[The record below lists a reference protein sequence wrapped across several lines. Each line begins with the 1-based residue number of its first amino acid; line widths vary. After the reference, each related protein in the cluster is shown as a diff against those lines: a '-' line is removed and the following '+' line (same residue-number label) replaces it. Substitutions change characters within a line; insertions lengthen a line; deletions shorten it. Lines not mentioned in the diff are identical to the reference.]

1 MAISPFLHSLSFF
14 TRRTARES
22 ANSAKCSATKW
33 TWKAKQA
40 KQHSKKKSTYKNSS
54 IFNYLIKCILC
65 AIKVPSIS
73 TDNDSEL
80 CVCVCVDC
88 CHRFAFSFQRYMI
101 AAILSIAQCIFL
113 RGAFVW
119 WFLVFTVATFLCVY
133 SGTRARA
140 PACVC
145 LCLLFSSWIYQPR
158 LKINYGSLHFY
169 VARDWAEFN
178 VCNFVAIFMIKFQ
191 C

>member
-22 ANSAKCSATKW
+22 ANSTKCSATKW
-33 TWKAKQA
+33 KWKAKQA

-80 CVCVCVDC
+80 CVCVCVWIAVIVL
-88 CHRFAFSFQRYMI
+88 HSLFNAIWLLRSSRLLNAFFYVVH
-101 AAILSIAQCIFL
+101 LCGGF
-113 RGAFVW
+113 
-119 WFLVFTVATFLCVY
+119 WFLLSLHFFVSIQSLALAHPLVC
-133 SGTRARA
+133 
-140 PACVC
+140 ACVC
-145 LCLLFSSWIYQPR
+145 FFHLES
-158 LKINYGSLHFY
+158 INH
-169 VARDWAEFN
+169 D
-178 VCNFVAIFMIKFQ
+178 
-191 C
+191 